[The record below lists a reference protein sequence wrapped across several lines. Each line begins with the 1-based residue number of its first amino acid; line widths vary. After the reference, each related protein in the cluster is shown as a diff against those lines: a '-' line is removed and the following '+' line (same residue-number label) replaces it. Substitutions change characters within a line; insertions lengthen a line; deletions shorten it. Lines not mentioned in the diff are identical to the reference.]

1 MAGGAGMTRI
11 WFNKTFSNVRALFD
25 LVRRGDTAGDF
36 CLVCSHTQAEFPGFL
51 SAHES
56 LSEPAGLVGPD
67 YVDFCLDVCRQHRI
81 DAFWPGK
88 EVRRLAAAEARFAA
102 IGVRLLTVADA
113 DGLALLHDKSRF
125 YQTVRGFSVPG
136 PDFIPFDT
144 VEQFESAYAE
154 LRARHPVLCV
164 KPVDGVNGA
173 GFRVIEEQLGGLEIL
188 LQGALYSIHREGLR
202 QLLAAAGAFAP
213 LLLMEFLDGA
223 EYSVDC
229 VGDGRRLVAHVQRRK
244 PNTGGG
250 YGQRIVAVPEIARA
264 VAEMTA
270 AFGLRG
276 LFNAQFRA
284 GRDGIR
290 LLEINP
296 RFSGGIGYTGAA
308 GVNLPYLALRG
319 LVHGFPES
327 VSPAVAVGARVLEE
341 TSYRR
346 VEDPA

>member
-1 MAGGAGMTRI
+1 MVGGAGMTRI

-25 LVRRGDTAGDF
+25 LVRRGDEAGEF
-36 CLVCSHTQAEFPGFL
+36 CLVCSHTQTEFPGFL

-56 LSEPAGLVGPD
+56 LLEPAGLVGPD

-88 EVRRLAAAEARFAA
+88 EVRRLAAEEARFAA
-102 IGVRLLTVADA
+102 IGVRLLTAAEPDS
-113 DGLALLHDKSRF
+113 LALLHDKSRF
-125 YQTVRGFSVPG
+125 YQMARDFSVTG
-136 PDFIPFDT
+136 PEFIAFST
-144 VEQFESAYAE
+144 CEQFEAAYAK

-173 GFRVIEEQLGGLEIL
+173 GFRVIEEQRGGLEIL
-188 LQGALYSIHREGLR
+188 LQGALYSIHHEGLR
-202 QLLAAAGAFAP
+202 QLLAAAGEFAP
-213 LLLMEFLDGA
+213 LLLMEFLDGV

-229 VGDGRRLVAHVQRRK
+229 VGDGRRLIAHVQRRK
-244 PNTGGG
+244 SNSGG
-250 YGQRIVAVPEIARA
+250 YGQRIVAVPEIARV

-276 LFNAQFRA
+276 LFNAQFRE

-327 VSPAVAVGARVLEE
+327 VPPTVAVGVRVLEE
-341 TSYRR
+341 TSYSR
-346 VEDPA
+346 VEGLV